1 VPLALATSLTALTNL
16 DLSDNLLE
24 GFWPEFN
31 NSRSLEKLSIGGNRF
46 QGPLPR
52 LRYNKAMK
60 ILNASSNHFSGPL
73 DPWYGS
79 LSSMNVLNVSFNLL
93 SGNFSESI
101 CRLRELNVLDL
112 DFAFAMGSEQN
123 QTLSAGLSCL
133 GTILSLQVL
142 KLQGNRII
150 GSMPLSF
157 KNFPA
162 MRLLSLRHNEIHGSI
177 EEDYFANMSFSLNHL
192 SLANNNISG
201 SVPSSLCSMAG
212 LTHLNLSSN
221 R

>member
-1 VPLALATSLTALTNL
+1 MPLALATSLTALTNL

-101 CRLRELNVLDL
+101 CRLRELGGILNGPSAPLCHLDHGREPWPPQRVGGHIQGVVQDL
-112 DFAFAMGSEQN
+112 HALAS
-123 QTLSAGLSCL
+123 
-133 GTILSLQVL
+133 LSLEPH
-142 KLQGNRII
+142 
-150 GSMPLSF
+150 PLF
-157 KNFPA
+157 G
-162 MRLLSLRHNEIHGSI
+162 HG
-177 EEDYFANMSFSLNHL
+177 
-192 SLANNNISG
+192 
-201 SVPSSLCSMAG
+201 
-212 LTHLNLSSN
+212 TT
-221 R
+221 